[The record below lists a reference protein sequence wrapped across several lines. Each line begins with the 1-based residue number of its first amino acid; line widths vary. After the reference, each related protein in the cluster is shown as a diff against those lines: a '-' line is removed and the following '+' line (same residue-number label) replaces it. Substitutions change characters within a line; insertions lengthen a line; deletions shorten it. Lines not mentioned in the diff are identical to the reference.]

1 MPKGIRGPTWA
12 LLPPSNLPNEGERTT
27 LLGSIVAD
35 FEHPLARYVPE
46 NASKIVPQK
55 LLCKPTEDTNF
66 KVALTNARG
75 QGAHAR
81 LGDILQASFRKDV
94 NNETHLTT
102 TIVQTYEL
110 KRQDQIFELLK
121 RRFKKEILAM
131 IEKVPSRNKGAV
143 FMIVAIKTC
152 ADAQISSQESKDVK
166 TSADVNIPT
175 TALVMA
181 TTGAPMATNIDIG
194 AGISGNEKTTA
205 EENQI
210 AKGARIFAIQ
220 YRVIKRQ
227 SVWIHTKRPKDIDMG
242 DYFVPKGNSM
252 FGDEKDDDGEG
263 AEDQE
268 DQEIVEE
275 FLELEGEE
283 DEDEADPIQMGDLQH
298 TWALS
303 SSADSDVIMAM
314 L

>member
-1 MPKGIRGPTWA
+1 MPKSIGGPTWA
-12 LLPPSNLPNEGERTT
+12 LLPPSNLPSEGERRT

-35 FEHPLARYVPE
+35 FEHPLAQYVPE
-46 NASKIVPQK
+46 NASKVVPQK

-81 LGDILQASFRKDV
+81 LGDILQASLRKDV
-94 NNETHLTT
+94 NNEMHLST

-110 KRQDQIFELLK
+110 KQQDQIFELLK
-121 RRFKKEILAM
+121 KRFKNEILGM
-131 IEKVPSRNKGAV
+131 IDRAPSRNKGSV

-152 ADAQISSQESKDVK
+152 ANAQISSQGSKDVK
-166 TSADVNIPT
+166 TSIDANMPT

-181 TTGAPMATNIDIG
+181 TTGAPMATNLDIG
-194 AGISGNEKTTA
+194 AGISGNETSTA
-205 EENQI
+205 EESQV

-227 SVWIHTKRPKDIDMG
+227 SVWIHTKRPRDIDMG
-242 DYFVPKGNSM
+242 DYLVPKGNSM
-252 FGDEKDDDGEG
+252 FGDEKDKEGER

-268 DQEIVEE
+268 DQESIEE
-275 FLELEGEE
+275 LLELEDEE
-283 DEDEADPIQMGDLQH
+283 DEDEADPIQLGDLQH
-298 TWALS
+298 TWALG
-303 SSADSDVIMAM
+303 SSADSGVIMAT